1 MTHIYP
7 LISIVIPVF
16 NREDL
21 ISDCI
26 RSCLNQTYSNFE
38 IIVFDNNSSDKTYQ
52 IAHSFSEKHNNVRVF
67 KQKQN
72 VGPVMNWLSAI
83 EAAKG
88 EYLKILF
95 SDDIIYEDFLYETF
109 SKIDDDIGFVLSS
122 FDMGAAIDDSKFQN
136 DWRGIDG
143 LIPSKRYIEM
153 AIRRFAFCVS
163 PGAALFR
170 TKDVLEVFEHEI
182 PSPSL
187 SNFKSHGAGPDLLIF
202 LKIASMYKNIYKIRK
217 SLTFFRSHE
226 DSQTIKMNSERNGLI
241 QSSYMQ
247 ARIYFANNYDKKIFG
262 RSLGKAFFVELF
274 QNNNYKVLNVN
285 YLVGIYSFNKDFRY
299 IDVLIGF
306 ILSIFDAFQEVIR
319 RLLLSF
325 FIGIK

>member
-1 MTHIYP
+1 MKHIYP

-26 RSCLNQTYSNFE
+26 NSCLNQTYSNFE

-52 IAHSFSEKHNNVRVF
+52 IAQSFSELNNNIRVF
-67 KQKQN
+67 KQKRN
-72 VGPVMNWLSAI
+72 VGPVMNWFSAI
-83 EAAKG
+83 QAAKG
-88 EYLKILF
+88 DYLKILF
-95 SDDIIYEDFLYETF
+95 SDDIIYENFLYETF
-109 SKIDDDIGFVLSS
+109 SKIDNDTGFVISS
-122 FDMGAAIDDSKFQN
+122 FDMGATIENSKLQN
-136 DWRGIDG
+136 DWPGIDG
-143 LIPSKRYIEM
+143 LISSQRYIEI

-182 PSPSL
+182 QSPSL

-202 LKIASMYKNIYKIRK
+202 LKIASMYKNIYKIEK

-226 DSQTIKMNSERNGLI
+226 DSQTIKMNRERNGLI

-247 ARIYFANNYDKKIFG
+247 ARIYFANNYNKKVFG

-274 QNNNYKVLNVN
+274 QNKNYKVLNLN
-285 YLVGIYSFNKDFRY
+285 YLVDIYSFDKDFRY
-299 IDVLIGF
+299 IDVFIGF
-306 ILSIFDAFQEVIR
+306 ILSIFDAFREVLR
-319 RLLLSF
+319 RLSLVF
-325 FIGIK
+325 YRN

>member
-26 RSCLNQTYSNFE
+26 KSCLNQTYSNFE
-38 IIVFDNNSSDKTYQ
+38 IIIFDNNSSDKTYQ
-52 IAHSFSEKHNNVRVF
+52 IAHSFSEKHNNIRVF

-109 SKIDDDIGFVLSS
+109 SKIDNDIGFVLSS

-143 LIPSKRYIEM
+143 LISSKRYIEM

-170 TKDVLEVFEHEI
+170 TKDVLEVF
-182 PSPSL
+182 
-187 SNFKSHGAGPDLLIF
+187 
-202 LKIASMYKNIYKIRK
+202 
-217 SLTFFRSHE
+217 
-226 DSQTIKMNSERNGLI
+226 
-241 QSSYMQ
+241 
-247 ARIYFANNYDKKIFG
+247 
-262 RSLGKAFFVELF
+262 
-274 QNNNYKVLNVN
+274 
-285 YLVGIYSFNKDFRY
+285 
-299 IDVLIGF
+299 
-306 ILSIFDAFQEVIR
+306 
-319 RLLLSF
+319 
-325 FIGIK
+325 

>member
-1 MTHIYP
+1 MKHIHP

-26 RSCLNQTYSNFE
+26 NSCLNQTYYNFE
-38 IIVFDNNSSDKTYQ
+38 IIVFDNNSSDRTYE
-52 IAHSFSEKHNNVRVF
+52 IAQSFGKKHNNIRVF
-67 KQKQN
+67 KQEQN

-109 SKIDDDIGFVLSS
+109 SKIDNDIGFVLSS
-122 FDMGAAIDDSKFQN
+122 YDMGAAIDDSKFQN
-136 DWRGIDG
+136 DWQGIDG
-143 LIPSKRYIEM
+143 LISSKRYIEM

-170 TKDVLEVFEHEI
+170 TKDVLEVFEDEI

-202 LKIASMYKNIYKIRK
+202 LKIASKYENIYKIGK
-217 SLTFFRSHE
+217 SLTFFRSHD
-226 DSQTIKMNSERNGLI
+226 DSQTIKMNSEKNGLI

-247 ARIYFANNYDKKIFG
+247 ARIYFASNYDKKFFG

-274 QNNNYKVLNVN
+274 QNNNYRVLNVN
-285 YLVGIYSFNKDFRY
+285 YLVDIYSFNKDFRY

-319 RLLLSF
+319 RLSLSF
-325 FIGIK
+325 YRN